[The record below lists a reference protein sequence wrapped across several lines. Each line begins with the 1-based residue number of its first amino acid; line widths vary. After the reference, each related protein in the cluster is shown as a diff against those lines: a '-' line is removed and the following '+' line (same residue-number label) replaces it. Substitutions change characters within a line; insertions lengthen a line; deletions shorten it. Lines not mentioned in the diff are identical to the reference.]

1 MHDKPDEHPPLQLE
15 RLPPV
20 GPPSCAR
27 SREGTKNNRKMM
39 QTDDAIL
46 SNDGDVNRPD
56 VLLSSL
62 LQSAAYYNRTN
73 GRRGSRIRMH

>member
-1 MHDKPDEHPPLQLE
+1 MHNKPDEHPPLQLE

-46 SNDGDVNRPD
+46 SNDGDVNRASI
-56 VLLSSL
+56 LTLYNQL
-62 LQSAAYYNRTN
+62 RFNRTN

>member
-1 MHDKPDEHPPLQLE
+1 MHNKPDEHPPLQLE

-46 SNDGDVNRPD
+46 SNDGDVNRASI
-56 VLLSSL
+56 LTL
-62 LQSAAYYNRTN
+62 YNQLRFIIRTN

>member
-46 SNDGDVNRPD
+46 SNDRDVNVNRIRCASIPHSYNQ
-56 VLLSSL
+56 LL
-62 LQSAAYYNRTN
+62 LQSYERPGDSNV
-73 GRRGSRIRMH
+73 